1 VEVAASRCPG
11 HDAIDNRGDLGLASA
26 QERIAMTNDRTVEL
40 GLQFPVRDVE
50 QQRSFYN
57 TKWASFKGVNTF
69 ELRRITKVLEYLCE
83 VPVRNEICDLGCGAG
98 WTTAILGYFGR
109 ALGVELSDVD
119 HQRRQYGHCEFVS
132 ADVLQWDCPDGIFD
146 VVVSVEVIEHI
157 PYSAQQ
163 TYLRVAHR
171 LLRPGGHFILT
182 TPNKRTMRAMPD
194 ARAWTNQPVEDWLG
208 MAELLALVEG
218 NGFEVLKKSSL
229 ILGQGQKGSYRLV
242 NSCKVASI
250 AKTLGL
256 LGHLQSLFLSQN
268 YGLHL
273 AVLARRR

>member
-1 VEVAASRCPG
+1 MTM
-11 HDAIDNRGDLGLASA
+11 NRPTESGL
-26 QERIAMTNDRTVEL
+26 E
-40 GLQFPVRDVE
+40 FPVRDLE

-57 TKWASFKGVNTF
+57 NKWASFKGVNTF
-69 ELRRITKVLEYLCE
+69 ELRRIAKVLEYLCE

-109 ALGVELSDVD
+109 ALGVELSDVE
-119 HQRRQYGHCEFVS
+119 HQRRQYGHCQFVS

-146 VVVSVEVIEHI
+146 VVVSIEVIEHI

-163 TYLRVAHR
+163 AYVRVAHR
-171 LLRPGGHFILT
+171 LLRPGGHLILT
-182 TPNKRTMRAMPD
+182 TPNKRTMCAMPD

-242 NSCKVASI
+242 NSSKLATI

-256 LGHLQSLFLSQN
+256 LGHLQNLFLSLD

-273 AVLARRR
+273 AVLARRG

>member
-1 VEVAASRCPG
+1 
-11 HDAIDNRGDLGLASA
+11 
-26 QERIAMTNDRTVEL
+26 MTNDRPVEL
-40 GLQFPVRDVE
+40 GLEFPVRDVE

-69 ELRRITKVLEYLCE
+69 ELRRLAKVLEYLCE
-83 VPVRNEICDLGCGAG
+83 VPVRNDICDLGCGAG

-109 ALGVELSDVD
+109 ALGVELSDVE

-146 VVVSVEVIEHI
+146 VVASIEVIEHI

-163 TYLRVAHR
+163 AYLRVAHR
-171 LLRPGGHFILT
+171 LLRPGGHLILT
-182 TPNKRTMRAMPD
+182 TPNKQTMRAMLD

-256 LGHLQSLFLSQN
+256 LGHLQSLFLSLD

-273 AVLARRR
+273 AVLARRG